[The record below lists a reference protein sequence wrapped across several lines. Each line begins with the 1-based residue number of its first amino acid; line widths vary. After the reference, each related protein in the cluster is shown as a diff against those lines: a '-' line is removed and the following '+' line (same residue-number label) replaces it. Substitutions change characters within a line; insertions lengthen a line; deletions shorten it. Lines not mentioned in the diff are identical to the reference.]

1 MEELAGI
8 TFWGGMVA
16 AAGPPAFQGLFK
28 LLQPALWHYMYNVNA
43 SPEDSERVATSL
55 RKYAE
60 RLEDLVLLQQVSSH
74 IGST

>member
-43 SPEDSERVATSL
+43 SPED
-55 RKYAE
+55 
-60 RLEDLVLLQQVSSH
+60 
-74 IGST
+74 